1 MSNWKEILKVDLRE
15 ARMLGRKHAPEEMAE
30 GKKRIAYEK
39 KIANAIIGMKRSD
52 TYNFRRGRDLDKLK
66 QILNYEGFKVDDIRV
81 KPVKVRPEKKDSIF
95 EDAYPEEDA
104 IITIESRGQEFS
116 FAFPPLAKDYGS
128 VLRRPETKKVRGG
141 HRQRHS
147 KQHEWFDRKE
157 DID

>member
-1 MSNWKEILKVDLRE
+1 MSSWKEILKVDLRE

-30 GKKRIAYEK
+30 GKKRITYEK
-39 KIANAIIGMKRSD
+39 KIANAIIGMKRSN

-128 VLRRPETKKVRGG
+128 VLRRPKTKRVKGSMK
-141 HRQRHS
+141 QRDIN
-147 KQHEWFDRKE
+147 QHIGFDKKE
-157 DID
+157 DVA

>member
-1 MSNWKEILKVDLRE
+1 MSNWKEILKVDMRE

-66 QILNYEGFKVDDIRV
+66 NILNHEGFNVDDIRV
-81 KPVKVRPEKKDSIF
+81 KPVKVRYDSIF

-116 FAFPPLAKDYGS
+116 IAFPPLYKDYSS
-128 VLRRPETKKVRGG
+128 VLRRPKTKDVKGG